1 MLLAWSIGVDSF
13 FILRSSD
20 VKLTDFYNEVAKRAD
35 TAGTKINAAET
46 KRVLSE
52 AFALLAKLD
61 AADANDTIAK
71 GLAAGKKKI
80 GGK

>member
-1 MLLAWSIGVDSF
+1 
-13 FILRSSD
+13 
-20 VKLTDFYNEVAKRAD
+20 D

-61 AADANDTIAK
+61 AADASDTIAK

-80 GGK
+80 TGK